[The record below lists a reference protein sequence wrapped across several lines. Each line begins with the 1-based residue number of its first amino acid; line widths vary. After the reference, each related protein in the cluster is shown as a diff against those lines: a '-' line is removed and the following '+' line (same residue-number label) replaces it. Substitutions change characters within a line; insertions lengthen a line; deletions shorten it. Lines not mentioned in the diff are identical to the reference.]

1 MKWNQHRQTQRKKH
15 WERRREGAGGRGCPK
30 RIARAAVM
38 LSFFIL
44 SPISLWPASFSFS
57 RSAFSYFFGL
67 LQTKQNAKQTY
78 FLYTERERGEGGRQR
93 GRANTFVCKYEK
105 FKAHTLSVLKHA
117 LIQTHIHTHMPAL
130 PHTHASTHSHSHTH
144 TFVDAHMSATWCCFQ
159 FKLHFLLLPLLL
171 RRGYSY
177 FHTRW
182 SRHLNPHA
190 YKVLYANYIQCF
202 MATRLDFIY
211 IV

>member
-1 MKWNQHRQTQRKKH
+1 MKWNQHRQTQRKRHK
-15 WERRREGAGGRGCPK
+15 ERRREGAGGRGCPK

-44 SPISLWPASFSFS
+44 SPISLWPASSFSFS

-78 FLYTERERGEGGRQR
+78 FLYTEREGEGGRQR

-117 LIQTHIHTHMPAL
+117 LIQTHIHS
-130 PHTHASTHSHSHTH
+130 HTCQHSHTH
-144 TFVDAHMSATWCCFQ
+144 THMPAHI
-159 FKLHFLLLPLLL
+159 
-171 RRGYSY
+171 
-177 FHTRW
+177 HTRTHTHSCRRTHVGYLMLFSIQATLFAAASAAP
-182 SRHLNPHA
+182 SR
-190 YKVLYANYIQCF
+190 V
-202 MATRLDFIY
+202 FIFSHPLKQALESPC
-211 IV
+211 I